1 MVPVI
6 LYISK
11 DKETTTKEIHRQM
24 CKFLVEIKISL
35 VPSVRMDAGLLSEID
50 QNLVL
55 KISRD
60 HEGETFCLTCCE
72 STAFVQ
78 ILHIRSIFTDQRQR
92 DSLIAIVAVACR
104 AVRCGA
110 VRLQCSASMPACP
123 AIGEADRPRQ
133 GARAASHDRRAR
145 SIACTASQSART
157 NR

>member
-24 CKFLVEIKISL
+24 CKFVEIKISL
-35 VPSVRMDAGLLSEID
+35 LPSVRMDAGLLSEID
-50 QNLVL
+50 QDLVL

-72 STAFVQ
+72 SAAFVQ

-92 DSLIAIVAVACR
+92 DS
-104 AVRCGA
+104 
-110 VRLQCSASMPACP
+110 
-123 AIGEADRPRQ
+123 
-133 GARAASHDRRAR
+133 R
-145 SIACTASQSART
+145 SIHERERLGLLQQSKSLCLPLLE
-157 NR
+157 NRPKEPFVT